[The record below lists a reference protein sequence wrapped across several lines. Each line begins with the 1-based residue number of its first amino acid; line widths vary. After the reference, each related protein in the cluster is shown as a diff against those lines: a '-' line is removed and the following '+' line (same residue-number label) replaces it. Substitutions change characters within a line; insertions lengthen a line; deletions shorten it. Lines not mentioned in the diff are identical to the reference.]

1 MNNTEYYDRL
11 GVSKDASQ
19 DEIKRAYRKMSKK
32 YHPDINKEPGAEEK
46 YKEVQEAYETL
57 SDDQKRA
64 AYDQYGPDGAN
75 AGFGGQGGFGGFD
88 GGAGFGGFEDIFSSF
103 FGGGASRN
111 PNAPRQGDDLQY
123 RVNLSFEEAVFG
135 AEKEVH
141 YNREATCKTCSGSGA
156 KPGTSPVTCGRC
168 HGQGVINVDT
178 QTPLGVMRR
187 QVTCDVCHGTGQ
199 EIKDPCQT
207 CHGTGHEKQSHKV
220 SVKIPA
226 GVETGQQIRLAG
238 QGEAGFNGGPY
249 GDLFVIINVNPSDKF
264 TRDGSTIYY
273 TLNIS
278 FVQAALGDTVE
289 VPTVHGNVEMVIP
302 AGTQT
307 GKTFRLKGKGAPRL
321 RGGSQGD
328 QHVTV
333 KIVTP
338 TKLNDAQKEALL
350 AFAKASGDEKIAPQK
365 KGFFNKVKDALE
377 DL

>member
-75 AGFGGQGGFGGFD
+75 GFGGQGGFGGFD

-103 FGGGASRN
+103 FGGGATRN

-123 RVNLSFEEAVFG
+123 RVNLSFEEAIFG

-156 KPGTSPVTCGRC
+156 KPGTNPVTCGRC

-178 QTPLGVMRR
+178 QTPLGMMRR

-199 EIKDPCQT
+199 EIKEPCQT

-289 VPTVHGNVEMVIP
+289 VPTVHGNVEMTIP

-338 TKLNDAQKEALL
+338 TKLNDDQKEALL

>member
-46 YKEVQEAYETL
+46 YKEVQEAYEAL

-75 AGFGGQGGFGGFD
+75 GFGGQGGFGGFD

-103 FGGGASRN
+103 FGGGATRN

-123 RVNLSFEEAVFG
+123 RVNLSFEEAIFG

-178 QTPLGVMRR
+178 QTPLGMMRR

-199 EIKDPCQT
+199 EIKEPCQT

-289 VPTVHGNVEMVIP
+289 VPTVHGNVEMTIP

>member
-11 GVSKDASQ
+11 GLSKYASQ
-19 DEIKRAYRKMSKK
+19 DEIKRAYRKLSKK

-46 YKEVQEAYETL
+46 YKEILEAYETL
-57 SDDQKRA
+57 SDAPKRA

-75 AGFGGQGGFGGFD
+75 GFGGQGSFGGFD

-103 FGGGASRN
+103 FGGGATRN

-135 AEKEVH
+135 AEKEIH
-141 YNREATCKTCSGSGA
+141 YNREVTCKTCSGSGA

-168 HGQGVINVDT
+168 HGHGVINVDT
-178 QTPLGVMRR
+178 QTPLGMMRR

-207 CHGTGHEKQSHKV
+207 CHGTGREKQSHTV

-249 GDLFVIINVNPSDKF
+249 GDLFVVINVNPSDKF
-264 TRDGSTIYY
+264 TRDGSIIYY

-328 QHVTV
+328 QLVTV

-350 AFAKASGDEKIAPQK
+350 AFAKASGDEKVAPQK
-365 KGFFNKVKDALE
+365 KGFFNKVKDVLE